1 MSQEHAP
8 AAITGNVEIV
18 EDLFGILAFV
28 PPLLEL
34 FPRC

>member
-8 AAITGNVEIV
+8 AAVPGNIEIV